1 MANNK
6 FTVRNNI
13 GSFVTRQERKM
24 LGTMH
29 KILILGGSHAAL
41 LTPIGDTSNLINS
54 VYREVENTGSSVVG
68 RLGYTA
74 NYAKYVHDPNIKQ
87 KFIRATAKK
96 EFLRL
101 GFEEA
106 KPLIDAIVEKDLA
119 V

>member
-1 MANNK
+1 MAAGK
-6 FTVRNNI
+6 VTVRNNI
-13 GSFVTRQERKM
+13 GQFISKQEIKM

-29 KILILGGSHAAL
+29 KILILGGSHASL
-41 LTPIGDTSNLINS
+41 FTPIKTSNLINS
-54 VYREVENTGSSVVG
+54 AYREVEKTQSLITG

-74 NYAKYVHDPNIKQ
+74 NYAKYANDPKIAQRFK
-87 KFIRATAKK
+87 RATAKK

-106 KPLIDAIVEKDLA
+106 KPLIDAIVKKDLS